1 VRSWSK
7 MEDNIKM
14 YRILKKKLMKKKIE
28 LTGSKYD
35 SVVEV
40 F

>member
-1 VRSWSK
+1 

-14 YRILKKKLMKKKIE
+14 YRILKKKLMRKKSE

-35 SVVEV
+35 PVAEV